1 MTKEKFKIEIDTLKS
16 FFETYCHDKHEDI
29 EERTIILEYKEKVFF
44 IDLKLCPQCF
54 DSINYSFER
63 LKECPHEIKPRCRKC
78 PTPCYEKPRWKEAA
92 RVMKYSAIKLSL
104 GKIKSRIFGST
115 K

>member
-1 MTKEKFKIEIDTLKS
+1 MTNEKFKIEIDTLKS
-16 FFETYCHDKHEDI
+16 FFETFCKDKHKNLKNYNI
-29 EERTIILEYKEKVFF
+29 ELEYKNQKY
-44 IDLKLCPQCF
+44 ILDLKLCPSCF
-54 DSINYSFER
+54 DSINYSFDR

-78 PTPCYEKPRWKEAA
+78 PSPCYEKTKWKDAA